1 MNPYRHEFQH
11 YLRSKAVIAVA
22 IVGMIAGALA
32 FLAVFAAVG
41 GVTISGSGFWYYSDG
56 TYHIDLWTFDNAGNP
71 TDGVRVDLNLSIL
84 EFNGTGPPRFNGT
97 IPRPT
102 VLLHE
107 TLTSDSQGRVRFA
120 LPAPPGN
127 YSASVSA
134 TYPAVPGS
142 STGGA
147 LESGFEL
154 TATPSELLN
163 PIGDP
168 FNPVADTFYNVQSDD
183 LLVWG
188 APGGGVPVGDRAV
201 ACSFAT
207 TVVNFPGPAPTS
219 FPSNCT
225 GEAGVSTV
233 ILGTVSEYRTT
244 LPLPPLPPTPPVSPN
259 GTQIVDQF
267 LEIENS
273 TGAVLYSTSVGS
285 SCGSG
290 GSVCVAPSG
299 FAGGYSP
306 ESESPGPSVIS
317 SFAVELSLLLPLMA
331 LLVTYW
337 SYARPRLTGTL
348 EPVLVRPVTRNGIFL
363 VRYGVV
369 GCVLLVAALAE
380 VLLFDLGVTVVLR
393 EPLPASFL
401 GPLVGGLAV
410 AGVGFAGLVFLSA
423 HAFRSTGPVLAVG
436 IGWLLTLS
444 LFFGELLDLALYF
457 VSGGT
462 GAVLNPGTSG
472 DVLVRAQLF
481 APPQIPNV
489 VIGLLTGFSNL
500 GAPSGSWAS
509 AGISPAITGLAAAV
523 WLVVPFLITYRC
535 VTRRD

>member
-22 IVGMIAGALA
+22 IVGLIAGALA

-56 TYHIDLWTFDNAGNP
+56 TYHIDLLTFDNAGNP
-71 TDGVRVDLNLSIL
+71 TDGVRVDLNISIL
-84 EFNGTGPPRFNGT
+84 EFHGTGPPPFNGT

-102 VLLHE
+102 VLLNE
-107 TLTSDSQGRVRFA
+107 TLTSDSQGLVRFA
-120 LPAPPGN
+120 LSAPPGN

-154 TATPSELLN
+154 TAAPSELPN

-168 FNPVADTFYNVQSDD
+168 FNSVVDTFYNVESDY

-225 GEAGVSTV
+225 GEAGVSTA

-244 LPLPPLPPTPPVSPN
+244 LPLPPTPPVSPN

-285 SCGSG
+285 SC
-290 GSVCVAPSG
+290 VDACLPPPG

-306 ESESPGPSVIS
+306 GSESPGPSVIS

-436 IGWLLTLS
+436 IGLLLALS
-444 LFFGELLDLALYF
+444 LFYGELLDLALYF
-457 VSGGT
+457 VSGGN
-462 GAVLNPGTSG
+462 GAVLNSGASG

-509 AGISPAITGLAAAV
+509 AGISPAVTGLAAAV